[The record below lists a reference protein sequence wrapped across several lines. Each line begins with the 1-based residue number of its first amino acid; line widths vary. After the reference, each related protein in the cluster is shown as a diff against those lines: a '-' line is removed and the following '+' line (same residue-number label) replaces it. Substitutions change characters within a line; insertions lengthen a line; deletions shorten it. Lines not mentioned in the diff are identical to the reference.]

1 MTTPSAAR
9 EQAVERA
16 LDVQPAEKRRA
27 HASYWADAAWRFSH
41 DPTAMVAF
49 AVLVL
54 LVLLAAAADVL
65 AQHLFHT
72 TYARQ
77 DLLRTFQKPT
87 LSQPAYWFGADDLGR
102 SEIVRLLYG
111 ARVSLFVGLFG
122 AAVSLT
128 IGVTLGMTAGYF
140 RGWWDDIV
148 VWLVTTLENIPLIF
162 LLILVGVYF
171 HLGPLSLAILIG
183 ALAWVGL
190 CNITRGQTFAVRE
203 RDYVLAARTIG
214 ASSPRILFGHILP
227 NILPLTIIV
236 AMLNAGGFILAEAAL
251 SFLGLGI
258 QPPVPSWGNMLS
270 GATQF
275 YYNGPHLIIVP
286 GIAVTVTVLCF
297 FVIGD
302 GLRDALDP
310 RLRNSG
316 GS

>member
-1 MTTPSAAR
+1 MATPSAAR
-9 EQAVERA
+9 EQAVEGA
-16 LDVQPAEKRRA
+16 FEVQREGRRA
-27 HASYWADAAWRFSH
+27 HASYWADAAWRFSR
-41 DPTAMVAF
+41 DPTAMAAL
-49 AVLVL
+49 AVLLL
-54 LVLLAAAADVL
+54 LVLLAAAADLL
-65 AQHLFHT
+65 AQHLFQT

-77 DLLRTFQKPT
+77 DLLRTFQAPT
-87 LSQPAYWFGADDLGR
+87 LSDPAYWFGADDLGR
-102 SEIVRLLYG
+102 SQIVRLLYG

-140 RGWWDDIV
+140 RGWWDDVV

-190 CNITRGQTFAVRE
+190 CNITRGQTFAARE

-227 NILPLTIIV
+227 NILPLTIII

-275 YYNGPHLIIVP
+275 YYKGPHLIIVP
-286 GIAVTVTVLCF
+286 GIAITVTVLCF

-310 RLRNSG
+310 RLRGSG